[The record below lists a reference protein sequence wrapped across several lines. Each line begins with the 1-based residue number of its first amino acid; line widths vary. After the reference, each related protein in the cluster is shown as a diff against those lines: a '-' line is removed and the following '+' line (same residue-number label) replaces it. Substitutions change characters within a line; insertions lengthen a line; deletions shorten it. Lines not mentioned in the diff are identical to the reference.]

1 MAWIMFHKA
10 ILTPIEKYEN
20 FLEWGPEDFNA
31 NAERFMT
38 ADFDRNNVKIING
51 VLPDGERELHEV
63 RFNSDFF
70 TIKSALAW
78 LEARKLNPINF
89 LPADRSQ
96 EDWFSDYELAENSAL
111 ENEFEIA
118 KAGEYPQGDL
128 TSEIFD
134 EVVKNFKPGFHEPPI
149 TLGHVTKQHNDKPA
163 MGWVSGLRRAGGLLL
178 AKGKQIANS
187 FDTSVRE
194 GRFKKRSIG
203 LRLGPSGHYLH
214 HLAFLGA
221 AGPACKGLKDIY
233 DDNSDVDS
241 QKSYEIE
248 TDINLNKGVP
258 PMVTFTEE
266 EHRNDVAKAT
276 REATDAAD
284 TKNQKDF
291 DDRVAAEVKI
301 AEDKKEADLKKD
313 FADADKKK
321 EDARSFRSDVDGRVK
336 KLYDDKKLVPAQV
349 GPLTA
354 LAYSMEETDELTF
367 SEADPK
373 DKTKTVE
380 KKSAALDLLFSI
392 AENAAKVPE
401 GELDDPKNPESKGGR
416 SYKEEKK
423 RALEIQK
430 DDKAVNFADALK
442 LARAEFADEDRD
454 DDQD

>member
-10 ILTPIEKYEN
+10 ILTPIEKYEK

-78 LEARKLNPINF
+78 LETRKLNPINF
-89 LPADRSQ
+89 FPADRSQ

-111 ENEFEIA
+111 EHEFEIA
-118 KAGEYPQGDL
+118 ATGEFPQGDL
-128 TSEIFD
+128 TPDIFD
-134 EVVKNFKPGFHEPPI
+134 QVVKNFKPGHHEPPI

-163 MGWVSGLRRAGGLLL
+163 MGWVSALRRAGDKLL
-178 AKGKQIANS
+178 ARGKQIANS

-203 LRLGPSGHYLH
+203 LRVGPTGHYLH

-221 AGPACKGLKDIY
+221 SGPACKGLKDIY

-241 QKSYEIE
+241 QKSYEIDS
-248 TDINLNKGVP
+248 DINFNKGVP
-258 PMVTFTEE
+258 PMKTYTEE
-266 EHRNDVAKAT
+266 EVRNLTAQAERETRDKVTTEKDTEYQEKIDQAT
-276 REATDAAD
+276 KDGEEKGKTDA
-284 TKNQKDF
+284 
-291 DDRVAAEVKI
+291 
-301 AEDKKEADLKKD
+301 KKD
-313 FADADKKK
+313 YDDKTVKD
-321 EDARSFRSDVDGRVK
+321 ESGRTYRSDVDSRVK
-336 KLYDDKKLVPAQV
+336 KLYDDKKINPAQV
-349 GPLTA
+349 APLKA
-354 LAYSMEETDELTF
+354 LAYSMEESTELTF
-367 SEADPK
+367 TEVDPK

-392 AENAAKVPE
+392 AESAGKAPE
-401 GELDDPKNPESKGGR
+401 KDLDDPKNRDSKGGSDADYADEKKKAKALMKDDDSLTFTDAIKQVR
-416 SYKEEKK
+416 AELKEE
-423 RALEIQK
+423 A
-430 DDKAVNFADALK
+430 
-442 LARAEFADEDRD
+442 
-454 DDQD
+454 DDQE